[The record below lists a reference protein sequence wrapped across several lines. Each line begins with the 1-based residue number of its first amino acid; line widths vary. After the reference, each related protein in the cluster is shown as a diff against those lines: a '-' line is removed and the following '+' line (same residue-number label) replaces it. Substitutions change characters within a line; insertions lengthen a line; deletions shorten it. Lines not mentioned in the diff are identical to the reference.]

1 MVFIL
6 ISWFEKFQQLSRS
19 WWDLNPRPKVYK
31 TFALATLSYMTN
43 SQFGPYFIF
52 GLINVYRGHQY
63 HQLDDLNVDSSI
75 LASVARKP
83 SMLSKFLILVNIE
96 NKPYIDD
103 PEGETI
109 RKDLIIKGGYSSI
122 ESVRSVK
129 TLKIIIRSSSER
141 NAIKTVKKLCHDLRI
156 YNPILSDC
164 TVSSSGYYQS

>member
-1 MVFIL
+1 
-6 ISWFEKFQQLSRS
+6 
-19 WWDLNPRPKVYK
+19 
-31 TFALATLSYMTN
+31 
-43 SQFGPYFIF
+43 
-52 GLINVYRGHQY
+52 
-63 HQLDDLNVDSSI
+63 
-75 LASVARKP
+75 
-83 SMLSKFLILVNIE
+83 MLSKFLILVNIE

-141 NAIKTVKKLCHDLRI
+141 NAIKTVKKLCDDLRI

-164 TVSSSGYYQS
+164 TVASSGYYQS

>member
-1 MVFIL
+1 M
-6 ISWFEKFQQLSRS
+6 
-19 WWDLNPRPKVYK
+19 
-31 TFALATLSYMTN
+31 
-43 SQFGPYFIF
+43 
-52 GLINVYRGHQY
+52 
-63 HQLDDLNVDSSI
+63 
-75 LASVARKP
+75 ARKP
-83 SMLSKFLILVNIE
+83 SVLSKFLILVNIE

-141 NAIKTVKKLCHDLRI
+141 NAIKAVKKLCDDLRI

-164 TVSSSGYYQS
+164 TIASSGYCQS